1 MGHPTDD
8 MKHAGGRPVQYH
20 SLDPAGMARACR
32 KLAEDLRREHAKGMG
47 PVQLTNVEGNHGGG
61 WTNSISRLEAAH
73 SMDRQA
79 ERWEAEVRGEER
91 NDLDRRLLGF
101 L

>member
-1 MGHPTDD
+1 MNHP
-8 MKHAGGRPVQYH
+8 GGRPVQYH
-20 SLDPAGMARACR
+20 PLDPAGMARACR
-32 KLAEDLRREHAKGMG
+32 KLAEDLRHEHAKGMG
-47 PVQLTNVEGNHGGG
+47 PVQLVNAEGNRGD
-61 WTNSISRLEAAH
+61 WRNNRISRLEAAH

-101 L
+101 P

>member
-1 MGHPTDD
+1 

-20 SLDPAGMARACR
+20 PLDPAGMARACR
-32 KLAEDLRREHAKGMG
+32 KLAEDLRHEHAKGWG
-47 PVQLTNVEGNHGGG
+47 PVQLANIEGNPR
-61 WTNSISRLEAAH
+61 NSRISRLEAAH

-101 L
+101 P